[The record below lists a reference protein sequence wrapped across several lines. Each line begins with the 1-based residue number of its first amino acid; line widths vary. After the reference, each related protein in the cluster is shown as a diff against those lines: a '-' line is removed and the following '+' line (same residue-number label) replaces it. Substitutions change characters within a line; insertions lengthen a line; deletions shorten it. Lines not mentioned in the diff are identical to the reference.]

1 MGHNGSTSWPQPLA
15 FLLKITKFLTKSSAE
30 SMHPI
35 CIFWTYIY
43 SKNMIPPF
51 PVYQSQLLYKVFK
64 NGPDKICGRQSLKNL
79 KWYSL
84 FKQTTSDDIATKCAC
99 LPQSFPGLFLN
110 TSFQIINQKHPVISL
125 EYKNGNY
132 QHNQSCWRESS
143 GNDKS
148 SVISHGFVCVLG
160 IWCRR
165 VN

>member
-1 MGHNGSTSWPQPLA
+1 
-15 FLLKITKFLTKSSAE
+15 
-30 SMHPI
+30 
-35 CIFWTYIY
+35 
-43 SKNMIPPF
+43 MILQQN
-51 PVYQSQLLYKVFK
+51 VYVFHKVF
-64 NGPDKICGRQSLKNL
+64 QV
-79 KWYSL
+79 
-84 FKQTTSDDIATKCAC
+84 
-99 LPQSFPGLFLN
+99 LFLN